1 MTRLTLHVHVDILI
15 QVELAAGHPLGMERD
30 EEGQGMKAAEGLRIL
45 GAPYGEHDWC
55 QKWLKEHGDDVQ
67 KVLDAI
73 VELSAHDNSN
83 AAQAA
88 FVLLRFS
95 ASTKVSH
102 LLRMVPWCHP
112 L

>member
-1 MTRLTLHVHVDILI
+1 M
-15 QVELAAGHPLGMERD
+15 
-30 EEGQGMKAAEGLRIL
+30 
-45 GAPYGEHDWC
+45 
-55 QKWLKEHGDDVQ
+55 Q